1 MTTKWNFRIGSLYY
15 IMQPAPLLVW
25 QQAQEVYYR
34 RFAMLY
40 GYLAR
45 ETEQRV
51 EDSRVSQ

>member
-1 MTTKWNFRIGSLYY
+1 MELSYRFSISYY
-15 IMQPAPLLVW
+15 IMLPASLLVC

>member
-1 MTTKWNFRIGSLYY
+1 MELSYRFSIPYY
-15 IMQPAPLLVW
+15 IMQPASLLVW

-40 GYLAR
+40 GCLAR